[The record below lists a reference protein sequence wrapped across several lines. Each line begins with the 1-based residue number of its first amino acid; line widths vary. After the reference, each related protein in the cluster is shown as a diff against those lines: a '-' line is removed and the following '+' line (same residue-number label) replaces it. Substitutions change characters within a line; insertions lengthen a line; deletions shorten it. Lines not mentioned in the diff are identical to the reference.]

1 MEPEKTVID
10 CPGCFAKLTALRA
23 RDSRTPSYRC
33 SCPYCGR
40 SILVKGRVSCGP
52 EEQDRKGSAPRRVF
66 FRRKDEG
73 GEKGATAEGVAGG
86 DGGRAAGG
94 RRAGAAMP
102 RRPDTEPPLFDPEPR
117 AAGAA
122 DGADDGDAADGTTAK
137 SAAGEPGAPRV
148 VEELEV
154 VPAPSEGGPSG
165 TKEGPREPPGAGRPR
180 LDSIL
185 RERGR
190 RESIVGGPRAGG
202 PGSRRKRERAGE
214 PREGKGARG
223 RRLTLTTVA
232 AYMLT
237 ATFVLGIFNAFFFTP
252 SEADV
257 DRPEDLFTSGRG
269 TLAGKVMDKAT
280 GLALSD
286 VSVALRGTEH
296 STHTN
301 DDGFYYLYNVSDGD
315 YTLEASLDGYGSVI
329 RRVTYQSSY
338 PHTEILEL
346 EEGDETVEQDR
357 RSPLRER
364 PARDPELTSYIMG
377 VLSVPALLAA
387 VLSLR
392 RERFRLAVAFAFM
405 GCFSLGFGF
414 GSGLSFA
421 AMVIIIY
428 SREDFRR
435 DGVDEGMVGGKAEG
449 KVEGKV
455 GESPEADGGEG
466 RVKAG

>member
-1 MEPEKTVID
+1 
-10 CPGCFAKLTALRA
+10 
-23 RDSRTPSYRC
+23 
-33 SCPYCGR
+33 
-40 SILVKGRVSCGP
+40 
-52 EEQDRKGSAPRRVF
+52 
-66 FRRKDEG
+66 
-73 GEKGATAEGVAGG
+73 
-86 DGGRAAGG
+86 
-94 RRAGAAMP
+94 MP

-122 DGADDGDAADGTTAK
+122 DGADDVDAAGGTKAK
-137 SAAGEPGAPRV
+137 NAAGEPGAPRV

-154 VPAPSEGGPSG
+154 VPAPSEGDASG
-165 TKEGPREPPGAGRPR
+165 AKEGPREAPGAGRPR
-180 LDSIL
+180 LD
-185 RERGR
+185 
-190 RESIVGGPRAGG
+190 ESIAGGPGTGR
-202 PGSRRKRERAGE
+202 PGSRRKRERPGE
-214 PREGKGARG
+214 PREGKRARG

-286 VSVALRGTEH
+286 VSIVLRGTEH
-296 STHTN
+296 STRTN
-301 DDGFYYLYNVSDGD
+301 DDGFYYLYDVSDGD
-315 YTLEASLDGYGSVI
+315 YTLEASLAGYGSVI

-364 PARDPELTSYIMG
+364 PAQNPELTSYIMG

-421 AMVIIIY
+421 AMIIIIY

-435 DGVDEGMVGGKAEG
+435 DGADEEKAGGMGGRNVEG
-449 KVEGKV
+449 KVE
-455 GESPEADGGEG
+455 ESPEASGGEG